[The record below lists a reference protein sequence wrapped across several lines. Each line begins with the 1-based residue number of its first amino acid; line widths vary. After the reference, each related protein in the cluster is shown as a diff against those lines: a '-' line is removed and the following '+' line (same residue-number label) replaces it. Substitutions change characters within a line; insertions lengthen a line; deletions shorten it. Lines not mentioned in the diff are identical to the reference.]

1 MANDIHD
8 AVRARYSKAAEADSC
23 CSGST
28 ASEGAAAE
36 ANAGTDAGGGSCCCG
51 GASRKSEAFG
61 YSVDE
66 LNMIPAGAD
75 LSLGCGNPTALA
87 SITPGETVVDLG
99 SGAGIDCFLAAAR
112 VGDEGKVI
120 GVDMTPQMISR
131 SRRYAEESG
140 HENVEFRLGE
150 IEHLPVAD
158 DSADLIISNC
168 VINLAPDKRPVLAEA
183 FRVLKPGG
191 RMVVS
196 DIVLGAELP
205 EAARE
210 NVALLTGCIAG
221 ALLEHE
227 FLGLARE
234 AGFEPVSVEKRTPYA
249 KMEHLE
255 RLAAEAGLTRDE
267 AAQIAD
273 AALSVVVRAEKPAG

>member
-1 MANDIHD
+1 MTNDIHEV
-8 AVRARYSKAAEADSC
+8 VRDRYSKAAEGSSC
-23 CSGST
+23 CGGESL
-28 ASEGAAAE
+28 E
-36 ANAGTDAGGGSCCCG
+36 ANATSSGESCCG
-51 GASRKSEAFG
+51 GGSRKSEAFG
-61 YSVDE
+61 YSLDE
-66 LNMIPAGAD
+66 LKMIPAGAD

-112 VGDEGKVI
+112 VGDEGRVI

-131 SRRYAEESG
+131 ARGFGEKSG
-140 HENVEFRLGE
+140 YENVEFSLGE

-158 DSADLIISNC
+158 SSADLVISNC

-196 DIVLGAELP
+196 DIVLAAALP
-205 EAARE
+205 EAALA

-221 ALLEHE
+221 ALQESD
-227 FLGLARE
+227 FLSLTRE
-234 AGFEPVSVEKRTPYA
+234 AGFGPVTIEKRTSYA

-255 RLAAEAGLTRDE
+255 GLAAEAGLSKDD
-267 AAQIAD
+267 AKQIAD
-273 AALSVVVRAEKPAG
+273 AAFSIVVRAEKPASQ

>member
-1 MANDIHD
+1 MTNDIHEV
-8 AVRARYSKAAEADSC
+8 VRDRYSKAAEGSSC
-23 CSGST
+23 CGGESL
-28 ASEGAAAE
+28 E
-36 ANAGTDAGGGSCCCG
+36 ANATSSGESCCG
-51 GASRKSEAFG
+51 GGSRKSEAFG
-61 YSVDE
+61 YSLDE
-66 LNMIPAGAD
+66 LKMIPAGAD

-112 VGDEGKVI
+112 VGDEGRVI

-131 SRRYAEESG
+131 ARGFGEKSG
-140 HENVEFRLGE
+140 YENVEFSLGE

-158 DSADLIISNC
+158 SSADLVISNC

-196 DIVLGAELP
+196 DIVLAAALP
-205 EAARE
+205 EAALA

-221 ALLEHE
+221 ALQESD
-227 FLGLARE
+227 FLSLTRE
-234 AGFEPVSVEKRTPYA
+234 AGFGPVTIEKRTPYA

-255 RLAAEAGLTRDE
+255 GLAAEAGLSKDD
-267 AAQIAD
+267 AKQIAD
-273 AALSVVVRAEKPAG
+273 AAFSIVVRAEKPASQ